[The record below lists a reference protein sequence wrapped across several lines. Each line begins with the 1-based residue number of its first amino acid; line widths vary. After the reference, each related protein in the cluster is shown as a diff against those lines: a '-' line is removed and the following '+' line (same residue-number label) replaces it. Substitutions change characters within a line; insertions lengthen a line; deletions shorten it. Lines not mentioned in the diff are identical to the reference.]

1 MQLSIFSLFAAGLAT
16 LASAY
21 TTPVGDPSGNPISRP
36 GLNEIVPVGTPYT
49 VTWNPTTPGT
59 VTLVL
64 LRGPS
69 TNIVPLYTIAEQIPN
84 TGAFVWTPAT
94 TLEADTTHYGIQLI
108 VDATG
113 QYQYTTQ
120 FGISNPSVPSS
131 SSSSSTASAT
141 VSSSSAT
148 VSSSAS
154 STASVITTASS
165 TSSSVVVVSTSSVT
179 VSGNATSSSA
189 SGALYVTE
197 VVTAYTTYCPY
208 ATSVVVNN
216 STYTVSSATT
226 LTISNCPCTI
236 THSSTSSIPVAPISA
251 GTAPVLPTYV
261 ASTGAPQSSS
271 VIQPTI
277 PMSVPSS
284 LQSVKATATASASSS
299 KTSPAVAVSTGAAG
313 RVGISIGGLVGAA
326 FLAFAF

>member
-21 TTPVGDPSGNPISRP
+21 TTSVGDPSGNPISRP

-120 FGISNPSVPSS
+120 FGISNPSGSSS

-141 VSSSSAT
+141 MS
-148 VSSSAS
+148 SSSAS
-154 STASVITTASS
+154 STASVVTAASS
-165 TSSSVVVVSTSSVT
+165 TSSSVAVVSTGSAT
-179 VSGNATSSSA
+179 VSRNATSSSA

-216 STYTVSSATT
+216 KTYTVSSLAR
-226 LTISNCPCTI
+226 
-236 THSSTSSIPVAPISA
+236 
-251 GTAPVLPTYV
+251 LP
-261 ASTGAPQSSS
+261 P
-271 VIQPTI
+271 
-277 PMSVPSS
+277 
-284 LQSVKATATASASSS
+284 
-299 KTSPAVAVSTGAAG
+299 
-313 RVGISIGGLVGAA
+313 
-326 FLAFAF
+326 

>member
-21 TTPVGDPSGNPISRP
+21 TTSVGDPSGNPISRP

-120 FGISNPSVPSS
+120 FGISNPSGSSS

-141 VSSSSAT
+141 MS
-148 VSSSAS
+148 SSSAS
-154 STASVITTASS
+154 STASVVTAASS
-165 TSSSVVVVSTSSVT
+165 TSSSVAVVSTGSAT
-179 VSGNATSSSA
+179 VSRNATSSSA

-216 STYTVSSATT
+216 KTYTVSSATT

-236 THSSTSSIPVAPISA
+236 THSSASSTPVAPISTA
-251 GTAPVLPTYV
+251 TAPVLPTYV
-261 ASTGAPQSSS
+261 ASTGAPQNSS

-326 FLAFAF
+326 FLALAL